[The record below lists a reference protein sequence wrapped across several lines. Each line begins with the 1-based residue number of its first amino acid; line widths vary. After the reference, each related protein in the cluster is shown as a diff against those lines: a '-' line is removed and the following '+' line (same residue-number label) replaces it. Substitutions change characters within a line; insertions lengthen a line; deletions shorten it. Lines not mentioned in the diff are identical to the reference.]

1 MVLPVGK
8 RVYALKSV
16 RIVFSKTGRAK
27 YVSHLDLVRS
37 MTRAVRR
44 ADIPL
49 WYTEGFNRHPYLTFA
64 SPLSLGYEGLRETMD
79 IRMADDFP
87 FAELLRR
94 LNAVLP
100 EGLVAVSAADV
111 VTKAGDLA
119 AAEYRLTIQLPASVV
134 REALSRKELLVEKRT
149 KKKTMKTIDILPYFK
164 NASVESMGEER
175 TAVTVVLPSGGNEN
189 INPGLFITALNG
201 IVGSDVDAEVLRLRL
216 LLADGSEFL

>member
-1 MVLPVGK
+1 M
-8 RVYALKSV
+8 KSV
-16 RIVFSKTGRAK
+16 RIMFSKTGRAK
-27 YVSHLDLVRS
+27 YVSHLDLVRA

-87 FAELLRR
+87 YDELAAR

-100 EGLVAVSAADV
+100 EGLEVISVADV
-111 VTKAGDLA
+111 VAKAGDLA
-119 AAEYRLTIQLPASVV
+119 AAEYRLTIHLPASVIQ
-134 REALSRKELLVEKRT
+134 EALAANELLVEKRT

-164 NASVESMGEER
+164 NAVVEAAGENE
-175 TAVTVVLPSGGNEN
+175 TVVTVALPSGGNEN
-189 INPGLFITALNG
+189 VNPGLFITALKG
-201 IVGSDVDAEVLRLRL
+201 VVGVDVDAEVLRLRL

>member
-1 MVLPVGK
+1 M
-8 RVYALKSV
+8 KSV
-16 RIVFSKTGRAK
+16 RIMFSKTGRAK
-27 YVSHLDLVRS
+27 YVSHLDLVRA

-87 FAELLRR
+87 YDELAAR

-100 EGLVAVSAADV
+100 EGLEVISAADV
-111 VTKAGDLA
+111 VAKAGDLA
-119 AAEYRLTIQLPASVV
+119 AAEYRLTIHQPAAVIV
-134 REALSRKELLVEKRT
+134 DALAANELLVEKRT

-164 NASVESMGEER
+164 NAVVEAVGENE
-175 TAVTVVLPSGGNEN
+175 TVVTVALPSGGNEN
-189 INPGLFITALNG
+189 VNPGLFITALKG
-201 IVGSDVDAEVLRLRL
+201 VVGADVDAEVLRLRL

>member
-1 MVLPVGK
+1 M
-8 RVYALKSV
+8 LKSV
-16 RIVFSKTGRAK
+16 RIVFSKTGCIK
-27 YVSHLDLVRS
+27 YVSHLDLVRA

-87 FAELLRR
+87 FDELVSR

-100 EGLVAVSAADV
+100 EGLVAISAADAV
-111 VTKAGDLA
+111 AKAGELA
-119 AAEYRLTIQLPASVV
+119 ASEYRLTVYLSAEDV
-134 REALSRKELLVEKRT
+134 RKALLRPELLVEKRT

-164 NASVESMGEER
+164 NAVVEEIGENSTR
-175 TAVTVVLPSGGNEN
+175 VTVTLPSGGVDNV
-189 INPGLFITALNG
+189 NPGLFITALKS
-201 IVGSDVDAEVLRLRL
+201 IVGTDVEAEVLRLRL
-216 LLADGSEFL
+216 LLADGREFL

>member
-1 MVLPVGK
+1 M
-8 RVYALKSV
+8 
-16 RIVFSKTGRAK
+16 FSKTGRAK
-27 YVSHLDLVRS
+27 YVSHLDLVRA

-87 FAELLRR
+87 YDELAAR

-100 EGLVAVSAADV
+100 EGLAVISAADV
-111 VTKAGDLA
+111 VAKAGDLA
-119 AAEYRLTIQLPASVV
+119 AAEYRLTIHLPASVV
-134 REALSRKELLVEKRT
+134 QDALSANELLVEKRT

-164 NASVESMGEER
+164 NAVVEAVGENE
-175 TAVTVVLPSGGNEN
+175 TVVTVALPSGGNEN
-189 INPGLFITALNG
+189 VNPGLFITALKDKLG
-201 IVGSDVDAEVLRLRL
+201 TDVEAEVLRLRL

>member
-1 MVLPVGK
+1 M
-8 RVYALKSV
+8 KSV

-27 YVSHLDLVRS
+27 YVSHLDLVRA

-44 ADIPL
+44 AGIPL

-64 SPLSLGYEGLRETMD
+64 APLSLGYEGLRETMD

-87 FAELLRR
+87 FDELVER

-111 VTKAGDLA
+111 VAKAGDLA
-119 AAEYRLTIQLPASVV
+119 AAEYRMTIHLPMDTVQ
-134 REALSRKELLVEKRT
+134 EALSATELLVEKRT
-149 KKKTMKTIDILPYFK
+149 KKKTMKTMDILPYFK
-164 NASVESMGEER
+164 DAVVEKAGEN
-175 TAVTVVLPSGGNEN
+175 TTILTVSLPSGSAEN
-189 INPGLFITALNG
+189 INPGLFIIALKE
-201 IVGSDVDAEVLRLRL
+201 IVGADVDAEVLRLCL

>member
-1 MVLPVGK
+1 M
-8 RVYALKSV
+8 KSV

-27 YVSHLDLVRS
+27 YVSHLDLVRA

-64 SPLSLGYEGLRETMD
+64 APLSLGYEGLRETMD

-87 FAELLRR
+87 FDELVKR

-100 EGLVAVSAADV
+100 EGLVAISAADV
-111 VTKAGDLA
+111 VAKAGDLA
-119 AAEYRLTIQLPASVV
+119 AAEYRLTIHLPAEVIGG
-134 REALSRKELLVEKRT
+134 ALSADELLVEKRT

-164 NASVESMGEER
+164 DAVVENIGESE

-189 INPGLFITALNG
+189 VNPGLFITALKS
-201 IVGSDVDAEVLRLRL
+201 IVGADVDAEVLRLRL

>member
-1 MVLPVGK
+1 M
-8 RVYALKSV
+8 KSV
-16 RIVFSKTGRAK
+16 RIMFSKTGRAK
-27 YVSHLDLVRS
+27 YVSHLDLVRA

-87 FAELLRR
+87 YDELAAR

-100 EGLVAVSAADV
+100 EGLEVISAADV
-111 VTKAGDLA
+111 VAKAGDLA
-119 AAEYRLTIQLPASVV
+119 AAEYRLTIHLPASVIL
-134 REALSRKELLVEKRT
+134 EALAANELLVEKRT

-164 NASVESMGEER
+164 NAVVEAVGENE
-175 TAVTVVLPSGGNEN
+175 TVVTVSLPSGGNEN
-189 INPGLFITALNG
+189 VNPGLFITALNG
-201 IVGSDVDAEVLRLRL
+201 VVGVDVDAEVLRLRL

>member
-1 MVLPVGK
+1 M
-8 RVYALKSV
+8 
-16 RIVFSKTGRAK
+16 FSKTGRAK
-27 YVSHLDLVRS
+27 YVSHLDLVRA

-87 FAELLRR
+87 YDELATR

-100 EGLVAVSAADV
+100 EGLEVISAADV
-111 VTKAGDLA
+111 VAKAGDLA
-119 AAEYRLTIQLPASVV
+119 AAEYRLTIHLPAEVI
-134 REALSRKELLVEKRT
+134 RDALSSGELLVEKRT

-164 NASVESMGEER
+164 DAVIKTAGEN
-175 TAVTVVLPSGGNEN
+175 TTLVTVALPSGGNEN
-189 INPGLFITALNG
+189 VNPGLFITALKG
-201 IVGSDVDAEVLRLRL
+201 IVGADVDAEVLRLRL

>member
-1 MVLPVGK
+1 M
-8 RVYALKSV
+8 KSV

-27 YVSHLDLVRS
+27 YVSHLDLVRA

-64 SPLSLGYEGLRETMD
+64 APLSLGYEGLRETMD

-87 FAELLRR
+87 FDELVCR
-94 LNAVLP
+94 LNGVLP
-100 EGLVAVSAADV
+100 EGLTAISAADV
-111 VTKAGDLA
+111 AAKAGELA
-119 AAEYRLTIQLPASVV
+119 AAEYRLTIQLPLAVIQD
-134 REALSRKELLVEKRT
+134 ALSSTELLVEKRT

-164 NASVESMGEER
+164 NATVEAAGEN
-175 TAVTVVLPSGGNEN
+175 TTVVTVALPSGGAEN
-189 INPGLFITALNG
+189 VNPGLFITALKG
-201 IVGSDVDAEVLRLRL
+201 ISGVDVDAEVLRLRL

>member
-1 MVLPVGK
+1 M
-8 RVYALKSV
+8 KSV
-16 RIVFSKTGRAK
+16 RIMFSKTGRAK
-27 YVSHLDLVRS
+27 YVSHLDLVRA

-87 FAELLRR
+87 FDELVNR

-100 EGLVAVSAADV
+100 EGLVAISAADV
-111 VTKAGDLA
+111 VAKAGELA
-119 AAEYRLTIQLPASVV
+119 AAEYRLTIQLPSSVIV
-134 REALSRKELLVEKRT
+134 EALNATELLVEKRT

-164 NASVESMGEER
+164 NASIEAIGEEQ
-175 TAVTVVLPSGGNEN
+175 TVVTVALPSGGNEN
-189 INPGLFITALNG
+189 VNPGLFITALSG
-201 IVGSDVDAEVLRLRL
+201 IVGAEVDAEVLRLRL